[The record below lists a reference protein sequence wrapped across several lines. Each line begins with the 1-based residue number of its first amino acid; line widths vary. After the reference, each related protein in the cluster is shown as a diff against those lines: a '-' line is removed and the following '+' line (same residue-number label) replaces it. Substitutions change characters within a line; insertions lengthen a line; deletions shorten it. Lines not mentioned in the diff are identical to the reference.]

1 MDDNSFT
8 GIKKG
13 IAKVLSKSKNVYLHY
28 EDIIRETKAYKDCE
42 IEEIPWKQTIGY
54 ISMAVSK
61 DSPMRKFLDM
71 VILEMIDTGILH
83 KSRLKWSIKKTDC
96 KNEAKPTS
104 IQKVILTFII
114 ISFGMIFALFTMML
128 EKMIRKIHPR
138 KKVQPK
144 YNYIREELK
153 VNMKIIRNCKDAIPN
168 EKLRNLI
175 RNIGQNILQS
185 NHERTR
191 FAQKTT

>member
-8 GIKKG
+8 GMKKG
-13 IAKVLSKSKNVYLHY
+13 IAKVLSKGKSVYLHY
-28 EDIIRETKAYKDCE
+28 EDIIRDTKAYQDCE

-71 VILEMIDTGILH
+71 VILEMIDTGILQ

-96 KNEAKPTS
+96 KNEARPTS

-114 ISFGMIFALFTMML
+114 ISFGMIFALITLML
-128 EKMIRKIHPR
+128 EKMLRKIHQR
-138 KKVQPK
+138 KIAQPE

-153 VNMKIIRNCKDAIPN
+153 VNMKIIRNCKETISN
-168 EKLRNLI
+168 EKLKNLI
-175 RNIGQNILQS
+175 RNIGQDILQRD
-185 NHERTR
+185 HYKTKV
-191 FAQKTT
+191 AQKMP

>member
-8 GIKKG
+8 GMKKG
-13 IAKVLSKSKNVYLHY
+13 IAKVLSKGKSVYLHY
-28 EDIIRETKAYKDCE
+28 EDIIRDTKAYQDCE

-71 VILEMIDTGILH
+71 VILEMIDTGILQ

-96 KNEAKPTS
+96 KNEANATS

-114 ISFGMIFALFTMML
+114 ISFGMIFALFTLML
-128 EKMIRKIHPR
+128 EKMIRKIYQR
-138 KKVQPK
+138 KKLHSK

-153 VNMKIIRNCKDAIPN
+153 MNLKIIRNCKDTIPN
-168 EKLRNLI
+168 EKLRDLI
-175 RNIGQNILQS
+175 RNIGQNIF
-185 NHERTR
+185 HESS
-191 FAQKTT
+191 